1 MNQQQT
7 NTKSNWITF
16 IGAPNAG
23 KSTLLNRIIGTKISI
38 VSPKVQTT
46 RTLLKGIKVI
56 GDTQLVFS
64 DTPGIFQKSKTQ
76 LEKYMLN
83 CAWGSL
89 QESNQV
95 CLLIDCTKYDEA
107 NTEYL
112 LDQLVTQNIKVILL
126 ITKIDLIK
134 KHLLLPLVEKLIQ
147 GRDIFEKIFMISA
160 LHNDGL
166 KDLQDYFVERAKES
180 PWFFNAEDITNAPLR
195 FLAAEMIREKVFL
208 YTDQELPYNIA
219 IETEEWKE
227 TERLASITVVI
238 KVVKL
243 SHKKIIIGKGGQ
255 LIKQI
260 GIKARQDIES
270 LLVKK
275 VFLTLFV
282 KVTDWD
288 KNIHE
293 AVSFQ

>member
-1 MNQQQT
+1 MTNQQA
-7 NTKSNWITF
+7 NTRSNWITF

-23 KSTLLNRIIGTKISI
+23 KSTLLNKIIGTKISI

-46 RTLLKGIKVI
+46 RTMLKGIKVI
-56 GDTQLVFS
+56 DDTQLVFT

-89 QESNQV
+89 QEANQV

-107 NTEYL
+107 NTAYL
-112 LDQLVTQNIKVILL
+112 LDQLVEQNIRVVL
-126 ITKIDLIK
+126 IINKIDLIK
-134 KHLLLPLVEKLIQ
+134 KHLLLPLTEKLTQ
-147 GRDIFEKIFMISA
+147 NRNIFEKIFMISA
-160 LHNDGL
+160 LHSDGL
-166 KDLQDYFVERAKES
+166 KDLEDYFIKSAKES

-208 YTDQELPYNIA
+208 YVDQELPYHIA

-227 TERLASITVVI
+227 TDRLASITVVI

-260 GIKARQDIES
+260 GIKARHDIEA
-270 LLVKK
+270 LLGKK

-293 AVSFQ
+293 AVSF

>member
-1 MNQQQT
+1 MNQQF

-46 RTLLKGIKVI
+46 RTLLKGIKVV
-56 GDTQLVFS
+56 GNTQLVFA
-64 DTPGIFQKSKTQ
+64 DTPGIFKKSKNQ
-76 LEKYMLN
+76 LEEYMLN

-89 QESNQV
+89 QEANQV
-95 CLLIDCTKYDEA
+95 CLLVDCTKYDES

-112 LDQLVTQNIKVILL
+112 INQLVAQNIKIILL

-134 KHLLLPLVEKLIQ
+134 KHLLLPIIEKLTEN
-147 GRDIFEKIFMISA
+147 RDIFEKIFMISA

-166 KDLQDYFVERAKES
+166 KDLEDYFIRNAKES

-195 FLAAEMIREKVFL
+195 FLAAEMIREKIFL
-208 YTDQELPYNIA
+208 YADQELPYNIA
-219 IETEEWKE
+219 IETEAWKE
-227 TERLASITVVI
+227 TNSLASITVVI

-243 SHKKIIIGKGGQ
+243 SHKKIIIGKAGQ

-260 GIKARQDIES
+260 GIKARQDIE
-270 LLVKK
+270 LLLGKK
-275 VFLTLFV
+275 VFLKLFV
-282 KVTDWD
+282 KITDWD

-293 AVSFQ
+293 AVSFH